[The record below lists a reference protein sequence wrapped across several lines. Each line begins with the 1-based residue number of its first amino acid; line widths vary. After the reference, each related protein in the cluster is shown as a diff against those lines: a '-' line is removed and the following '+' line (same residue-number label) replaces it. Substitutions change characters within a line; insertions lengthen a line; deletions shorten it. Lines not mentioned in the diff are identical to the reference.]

1 MAIITN
7 QLPFGM
13 HFEIHLC
20 CHSSPFLFFLIKTR
34 FPIVL
39 KDKPNFDLSI
49 CKIIQ
54 FIDVIPT
61 TFILAC
67 IQNVYHSIFLKVHRF
82 IYMQLKLGKIP
93 LDYANFSST
102 LKEKWCLHHIHHFPM
117 FFCQSI
123 VESFYG
129 FLGMTQIKFVHP
141 RNLYHMV
148 TFLLN

>member
-20 CHSSPFLFFLIKTR
+20 CHSSPFLFFLIETR
-34 FPIVL
+34 FPLVL

-54 FIDVIPT
+54 LIDFIST

-67 IQNVYHSIFLKVHRF
+67 IQNVYHNIFLKVHRF
-82 IYMQLKLGKIP
+82 IYMQLKLGTIP
-93 LDYANFSST
+93 LIMRTLLHFKKEVMSSSH
-102 LKEKWCLHHIHHFPM
+102 LKFPI
-117 FFCQSI
+117 FFFQSI
-123 VESFYG
+123 MESFYG
-129 FLGMTQIKFVHP
+129 FLAWSKSKLFTQETF
-141 RNLYHMV
+141 HMI
-148 TFLLN
+148 TSLLN

>member
-20 CHSSPFLFFLIKTR
+20 CHSSPFLFFLIETR
-34 FPIVL
+34 FPLVL

-54 FIDVIPT
+54 LIDVIST

-67 IQNVYHSIFLKVHRF
+67 IQNVYHNIFLKVHKF
-82 IYMQLKLGKIP
+82 IYMQLKLGTIP
-93 LDYANFSST
+93 LIMQTLLHFKKEVMSSF
-102 LKEKWCLHHIHHFPM
+102 KVSYI
-117 FFCQSI
+117 FFQSI
-123 VESFYG
+123 VESFYR
-129 FLGMTQIKFVHP
+129 FLAWSKSNLFTQETF
-141 RNLYHMV
+141 HMI